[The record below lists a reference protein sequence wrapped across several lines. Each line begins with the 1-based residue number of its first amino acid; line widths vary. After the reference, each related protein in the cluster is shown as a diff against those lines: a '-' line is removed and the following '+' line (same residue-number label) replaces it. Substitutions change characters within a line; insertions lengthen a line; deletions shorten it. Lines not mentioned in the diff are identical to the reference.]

1 MNLDLIKSDLQKLG
15 EEVFDR
21 HTEEIFQ
28 ALGAICRCRNVVQ
41 DWGMWKW
48 RDTIWMPTAE
58 EELPGESFQELNRTL
73 ENTEKWTEEKIP
85 LKNFLISG
93 VRLMAGIH
101 KWENEKEE
109 WFEWMSDQILVNQY
123 SGIRLFQEYI
133 YLMGLVKIREGS
145 SFQELVE
152 MFRFAVPTGKQKT
165 YDQGCEEIGRK
176 LRKER
181 NASMGE
187 TVEKRFDRWI
197 KMAKGNESAHVAARF
212 NEIYRAMPEN
222 AFHEWVEARLSQGA
236 DLEAFRQAGYGI
248 DEMEPEELKSFLLE
262 RKNNELRR
270 LAELFVYGE
279 KNVRLRLLKQLS
291 DEEQEILLED
301 WMKSFYPSF
310 WSDLESRMN
319 NIEAHVEEV
328 RNQSMEK
335 D

>member
-21 HTEEIFQ
+21 HTEEVFQ

-48 RDTIWMPTAE
+48 RDTVWMPTAE
-58 EELPGESFQELNRTL
+58 EELHGESFQELNRAL
-73 ENTEKWTEEKIP
+73 ENTEKWTDEKIP

-101 KWENEKEE
+101 KWEKEKEE

-165 YDQGCEEIGRK
+165 YDQGCE
-176 LRKER
+176 
-181 NASMGE
+181 
-187 TVEKRFDRWI
+187 
-197 KMAKGNESAHVAARF
+197 
-212 NEIYRAMPEN
+212 
-222 AFHEWVEARLSQGA
+222 
-236 DLEAFRQAGYGI
+236 
-248 DEMEPEELKSFLLE
+248 
-262 RKNNELRR
+262 
-270 LAELFVYGE
+270 
-279 KNVRLRLLKQLS
+279 
-291 DEEQEILLED
+291 
-301 WMKSFYPSF
+301 
-310 WSDLESRMN
+310 
-319 NIEAHVEEV
+319 
-328 RNQSMEK
+328 
-335 D
+335 

>member
-1 MNLDLIKSDLQKLG
+1 MNLNLIKSDLQKLG

-21 HTEEIFQ
+21 HTEEVFQ

-41 DWGMWKW
+41 DWEMWKW

-58 EELPGESFQELNRTL
+58 ELHGESFQELNRAL

-101 KWENEKEE
+101 KWEKEKEE

-165 YDQGCEEIGRK
+165 YDQGGEEIGLDK
-176 LRKER
+176 D
-181 NASMGE
+181 G
-187 TVEKRFDRWI
+187 
-197 KMAKGNESAHVAARF
+197 KG
-212 NEIYRAMPEN
+212 
-222 AFHEWVEARLSQGA
+222 
-236 DLEAFRQAGYGI
+236 
-248 DEMEPEELKSFLLE
+248 K
-262 RKNNELRR
+262 
-270 LAELFVYGE
+270 
-279 KNVRLRLLKQLS
+279 
-291 DEEQEILLED
+291 
-301 WMKSFYPSF
+301 
-310 WSDLESRMN
+310 
-319 NIEAHVEEV
+319 
-328 RNQSMEK
+328 
-335 D
+335 